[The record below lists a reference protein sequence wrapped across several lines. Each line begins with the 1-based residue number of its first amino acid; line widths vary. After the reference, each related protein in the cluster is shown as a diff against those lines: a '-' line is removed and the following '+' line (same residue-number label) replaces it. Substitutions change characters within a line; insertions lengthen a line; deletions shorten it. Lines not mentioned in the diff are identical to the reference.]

1 MPWVAL
7 ASGPWLRHL
16 PATMSLNLTLI
27 LLVIAVGL
35 TVFAGWRGA
44 QLPNVAKGPRMV
56 PWRFVMLLGG
66 VLVFLLLVHLAAL
79 ARGG

>member
-1 MPWVAL
+1 
-7 ASGPWLRHL
+7 
-16 PATMSLNLTLI
+16 MSLTLTLI
-27 LLVIAVGL
+27 LLAAAL
-35 TVFAGWRGA
+35 AFTVFAGWRGA

-79 ARGG
+79 AKGG